1 MLEAIRTAKKT
12 INFEAYIVYSD
23 EVGRAFCEALSER
36 ARAGVEVRVLLD
48 GVGSGWSLNN
58 SDVRIMKRAGCKC
71 TYYHPTHAWRV
82 DGMNSRGHR
91 AAWVGDG
98 PAG

>member
-1 MLEAIRTAKKT
+1 MLEAIRAAKKT

-23 EVGRAFCEALSER
+23 ELGRAFCEALSER

-58 SDVRIMKRAGCKC
+58 LMCG
-71 TYYHPTHAWRV
+71 
-82 DGMNSRGHR
+82 
-91 AAWVGDG
+91 
-98 PAG
+98 